1 MRYGVAEDGLIR
13 ATISLSLIGSGLMI
27 SDVFSPKLLDGHPV
41 TFVRA
46 EGLNDFVV
54 RMNSESERTISRE
67 LWCSL
72 IDHGSSMLAKEQ
84 RGKLRQTAF
93 LYLSPPRNIE

>member
-1 MRYGVAEDGLIR
+1 MV
-13 ATISLSLIGSGLMI
+13 
-27 SDVFSPKLLDGHPV
+27 SDVFLPKLLDGYPV

-54 RMNSESERTISRE
+54 RVNREKDRTISRE

-72 IDHGSSMLAKEQ
+72 MDQGSPISAN
-84 RGKLRQTAF
+84 RRQEN
-93 LYLSPPRNIE
+93 R

>member
-1 MRYGVAEDGLIR
+1 MV
-13 ATISLSLIGSGLMI
+13 
-27 SDVFSPKLLDGHPV
+27 SDVFLPKLLDGYPV

-54 RMNSESERTISRE
+54 RVNNEKERTISRE

-72 IDHGSSMLAKEQ
+72 MDHGSLFPLAAD
-84 RGKLRQTAF
+84 GKIDTRQAD
-93 LYLSPPRNIE
+93 

>member
-1 MRYGVAEDGLIR
+1 
-13 ATISLSLIGSGLMI
+13 MI
-27 SDVFSPKLLDGHPV
+27 SDVFLPKLLDGHPV

-54 RMNSESERTISRE
+54 RVNSGKERIISRE

-72 IDHGSSMLAKEQ
+72 MVLIDHGSPFSAN
-84 RGKLRQTAF
+84 GGTAGQIASDSIF
-93 LYLSPPRNIE
+93 TFPVPEHRMTRAVG

>member
-1 MRYGVAEDGLIR
+1 
-13 ATISLSLIGSGLMI
+13 MI

-46 EGLNDFVV
+46 QGLNDFVV

-72 IDHGSSMLAKEQ
+72 IDHGSSTVAKEQ
-84 RGKLRQTAF
+84 RGQIAPDSIFAF
-93 LYLSPPRNIE
+93 IPAPKHRMTHAVG

>member
-1 MRYGVAEDGLIR
+1 ML
-13 ATISLSLIGSGLMI
+13 
-27 SDVFSPKLLDGHPV
+27 SDVFLLELLDGYPV

-54 RMNSESERTISRE
+54 RVNSEKERTISRE

-72 IDHGSSMLAKEQ
+72 MDHGSPISASGGIAREIASDNVFACIPAPEHRMTRAV
-84 RGKLRQTAF
+84 G
-93 LYLSPPRNIE
+93 

>member
-1 MRYGVAEDGLIR
+1 MV
-13 ATISLSLIGSGLMI
+13 
-27 SDVFSPKLLDGHPV
+27 SDVFLPKLLDGHPV

-54 RMNSESERTISRE
+54 RVNSEKERTISRE

-72 IDHGSSMLAKEQ
+72 MDHGFPISASGEIAREI
-84 RGKLRQTAF
+84 A
-93 LYLSPPRNIE
+93 SNNIFACTPAAEHRMISALLVEKDMPCSTP